1 MISQLLTHTVS
12 ARRYIIVASLLTF
25 GITASAQGNPTAHT
39 VTAQEF
45 VDLQEGDSPHAG
57 YRRAHAK
64 GVCITGEFR
73 ANGNLSDIV
82 TTPLFAP
89 GVTPFTGRYS
99 IAGGNPNAPDLS
111 SPVRSLA
118 LNFALSS
125 TNQWRIAMNTPPV
138 MAVSTPYDFYQQ
150 IVAIKKGPEAVKA
163 FFKDHPESKD
173 FMTWRASYSPAG
185 SFSGETY
192 HSLNAFYLHD
202 KQGNKHAVRWK
213 MVPASAA
220 PFDDIEGHDALQE
233 RLAQQLDAAPVVY
246 DWVFTLAGTDD
257 DENNPAVKWP
267 ASRERRVAGQIV
279 ITDWQPQ
286 LKGNCH
292 SLNFDPLVL
301 PDGISATED
310 PILRARSAAYAES
323 YRRRAREVLTGAL
336 EGERDGNQ

>member
-1 MISQLLTHTVS
+1 MISQFLPHVVSERRCMIAALLLSLGMTTTV
-12 ARRYIIVASLLTF
+12 YASQ
-25 GITASAQGNPTAHT
+25 TADT

-99 IAGGNPNAPDLS
+99 IAGGNPYAPDLS

-125 TNQWRIAMNTPPV
+125 PNQWRIAMNTPPV
-138 MAVSTPYDFYQQ
+138 MAVTNPHDFYQQ

-202 KQGNKHAVRWK
+202 KQGNQQAVRWK

-220 PFDDIEGHDALQE
+220 PFDETEGPDALQE

-246 DWVFTLAGTDD
+246 DWVFTLAGADD

-267 ASRERRVAGQIV
+267 ASREQRVAGQIV

-286 LKGNCH
+286 LEGNCH

-301 PDGISATED
+301 PNGISATED

-323 YRRRAREVLTGAL
+323 YRRRAREALAGAL
-336 EGERDGNQ
+336 EGERDGE